1 MTGNMVLVEDL
12 AQRFVAVPQG
22 DWTEPAQS
30 AVLLPLVDRAGK
42 RPYGILVAALNRY
55 RPFNREY
62 QGFLRL
68 LANEVAASIANAR
81 AYETQ
86 RVRAEALAELDRAK
100 TTFFTNVSHE
110 FRTPLTLLLGP
121 ASDAL
126 NDLENPL
133 SPVQRERLEL
143 VYQNG
148 ERLLR
153 LVNALLDFSRLES
166 GKARPKLEQV
176 DLGLY
181 TAELASM
188 FRGAADRAG
197 LRLDTDCES
206 LDVKTFVDREMWAK
220 ILSNLLSN
228 ALKFTF
234 EGGISV
240 SVRQVEA
247 DDSSAWVELRVSDTG
262 VGISEADRAHLF
274 ERFYRVEEASS
285 RSFEG
290 SGIGLALVAELV
302 SLHGGHIEARSA
314 LNQGSTFIVQLPAGD
329 GGPGGADAPG
339 DDEADAAPF
348 EEIASGLVREAMQW
362 LDSEEDSRRDGQ
374 AEKDGQPERDVVAPA
389 ATRKPRI
396 LVADDNGDMRRYMAS
411 LLENSYQLDMAPD
424 GAVALRLARV
434 TPPDLV
440 LTDVMM
446 PNLDGFGLLSAL
458 RADPSTAH
466 VPVIMVSAR
475 AGEGA
480 AVVGLD
486 AGADDYLVKPFS
498 APELLARVRSTLEL
512 EQRRREIGALESRI
526 AGELQRSLVPVVESR
541 SETLLIASHYQAGV
555 HGTQVGGDWYDVI
568 DLGAGQTALV
578 IGDVMGRGVRAAA
591 IMGRVREALRA
602 YANTGLSPA
611 DVLEYLDTTVQGFDG
626 GQIVTCLYAVYDEF
640 AKTLVFSN
648 AGHLPALCAIP
659 DKGVVRLTEALGPPL
674 GVGSARRFEARTTL
688 EPGSTVV
695 FYTDGLVERRDC
707 DIDARI
713 DEVAARLQ
721 GNEGPVESIS
731 SMLVERLCP
740 AGSDDDIAVLVAHVP
755 LHSPRWDRF
764 ETALPFDETAA
775 AIARNAMANILG
787 SWSVASGVVANV
799 VLIAS
804 ELVTNA
810 VNHGRPPI
818 SLRVSRTT
826 SELLLEVIDAAG
838 HVPRV
843 LRPGPADDHGRGLH
857 LVSTLAQKW
866 GTRGTEHGKAVWCTF
881 PFAAAEPASGGPVNE
896 INLP

>member
-1 MTGNMVLVEDL
+1 
-12 AQRFVAVPQG
+12 
-22 DWTEPAQS
+22 
-30 AVLLPLVDRAGK
+30 
-42 RPYGILVAALNRY
+42 
-55 RPFNREY
+55 
-62 QGFLRL
+62 
-68 LANEVAASIANAR
+68 
-81 AYETQ
+81 
-86 RVRAEALAELDRAK
+86 
-100 TTFFTNVSHE
+100 
-110 FRTPLTLLLGP
+110 
-121 ASDAL
+121 
-126 NDLENPL
+126 
-133 SPVQRERLEL
+133 
-143 VYQNG
+143 
-148 ERLLR
+148 
-153 LVNALLDFSRLES
+153 
-166 GKARPKLEQV
+166 
-176 DLGLY
+176 
-181 TAELASM
+181 
-188 FRGAADRAG
+188 
-197 LRLDTDCES
+197 
-206 LDVKTFVDREMWAK
+206 
-220 ILSNLLSN
+220 
-228 ALKFTF
+228 
-234 EGGISV
+234 
-240 SVRQVEA
+240 
-247 DDSSAWVELRVSDTG
+247 
-262 VGISEADRAHLF
+262 
-274 ERFYRVEEASS
+274 
-285 RSFEG
+285 
-290 SGIGLALVAELV
+290 
-302 SLHGGHIEARSA
+302 
-314 LNQGSTFIVQLPAGD
+314 
-329 GGPGGADAPG
+329 
-339 DDEADAAPF
+339 
-348 EEIASGLVREAMQW
+348 
-362 LDSEEDSRRDGQ
+362 
-374 AEKDGQPERDVVAPA
+374 
-389 ATRKPRI
+389 
-396 LVADDNGDMRRYMAS
+396 
-411 LLENSYQLDMAPD
+411 MAPD

-707 DIDARI
+707 DIDGRI

-721 GNEGPVESIS
+721 GNGAPVESIS
-731 SMLVERLCP
+731 SMLVEQLCP
-740 AGSDDDIAVLVAHVP
+740 TGSDDDIAVLVAHVP

-818 SLRVSRTT
+818 TLRVSRTT

-866 GTRGTEHGKAVWCTF
+866 GTRRTEQGKAVWCTV
-881 PFAAAEPASGGPVNE
+881 PFAAADPASGWPRQRDKPAVVVADD
-896 INLP
+896 P